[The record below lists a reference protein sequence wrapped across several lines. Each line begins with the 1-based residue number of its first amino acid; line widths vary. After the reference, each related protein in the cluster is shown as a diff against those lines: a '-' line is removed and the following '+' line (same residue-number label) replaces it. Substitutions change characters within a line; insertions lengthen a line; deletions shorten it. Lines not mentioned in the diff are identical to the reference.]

1 MRITLSLKNE
11 YENNILID
19 SDLILIIT
27 NDWIIIKKESEIQ
40 ETNWMTYDWGY
51 MIKWEPKKTNETIW
65 AIEFSEI
72 KKLTN
77 IFK

>member
-1 MRITLSLKNE
+1 MRIALSLKDV
-11 YENNILID
+11 YDNNILTD
-19 SDLILIIT
+19 SDIILIIN

-51 MIKWEPKKTNETIW
+51 LIKWEPKKTTETIW
-65 AIEFSEI
+65 TIEFSEI